1 MMLVSHDRRI
11 PKTPNAVAT
20 SGAMRIQCGSM
31 FSIFADVVAQLQR
44 FAAKE
49 RRFRKLKL

>member
-31 FSIFADVVAQLQR
+31 FSISPMSLPSFSGSP
-44 FAAKE
+44 
-49 RRFRKLKL
+49 RKNGVSGN